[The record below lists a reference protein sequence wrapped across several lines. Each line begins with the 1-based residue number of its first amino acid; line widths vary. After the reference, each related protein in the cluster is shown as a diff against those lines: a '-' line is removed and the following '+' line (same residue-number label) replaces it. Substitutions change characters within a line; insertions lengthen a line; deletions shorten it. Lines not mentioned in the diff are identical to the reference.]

1 MTPVSLH
8 VELQNPF
15 AYAEIPA
22 DDEVVRW
29 ANAAWQ
35 GQGQALDHDDDGMEL
50 SAPTDQTEMVVR
62 IVDAAE
68 SQALNRDFRGKDKPT
83 NVLSFPFEA
92 PPVVLEG
99 EADYL
104 GDLVIC
110 QAVVE
115 QEAKAQQK
123 PVAHHW
129 AHMIIHGV
137 LHLQGYDH
145 IHDDEATEME
155 TLEVTILAGLGIPD
169 PYH

>member
-8 VELQNPF
+8 IELQNPF
-15 AYAEIPA
+15 AYRAMPSEA
-22 DDEVVRW
+22 DVSRW

-35 GQGQALDHDDDGMEL
+35 GRADDQYGEVSDPV
-50 SAPTDQTEMVVR
+50 AMVVR

-68 SQALNRDFRGKDKPT
+68 SQSLNRDFRGKDKPT

-99 EADYL
+99 ETAYL

-110 QAVVE
+110 QPVVV
-115 QEAKAQQK
+115 QEAADQRK
-123 PVAHHW
+123 PVSHHW
-129 AHMIIHGV
+129 AHMIVHGV

-145 IHDDEATEME
+145 INDDEATIME
-155 TLEVTILAGLGIPD
+155 SLEVRILAGLGMPD
-169 PYH
+169 PYQ